1 MASALW
7 VTAGAPLQTGDG
19 WRVWYSWPRGDFTP
33 GTPRVRTPAGAEVKV
48 IEGPWEPKP
57 PPTGSTRRMGVR
69 ELRLEGATP
78 GALYEVT
85 LPEIDRPL
93 RWRTLPSELPPEGVS
108 FLISSCFWINDDR
121 DGFYASAVKELIQR
135 ERPMFKILMGDQL
148 YADVWAPLPK
158 SVPQGMAAK
167 YERYWGDDAYRE
179 MLAACPTLVSCDDH
193 EFWNDFPQPQIQ
205 VPLSWDRY
213 QPTNG
218 NVLAELYDAYQ
229 SSLNPDGKRWYSI
242 ELPPVSIF
250 VADTRSNRTRDDD
263 PNARLMVPEQWD
275 DLETWAKNLKGPGVL
290 VLPQPMMKAGG
301 SKTDRTLVDFQESDR
316 FGGIF
321 ERALGGE
328 NPHDILILT
337 GDIHTGRLSSARIV
351 GLPGRDL
358 RARRLAGL
366 AGHAVAA
373 AVGPQ
378 AVGAPGQADRQ
389 SAHLADDREHQAR
402 VERRQQHRAD
412 QDRPRPQRPLPLHA
426 AVVAGPVVHR
436 HRQTDL
442 RPQAGQGR
450 ATAPRPDRNRASLRR
465 KTCSGTP
472 RPTQTTRTSRT
483 GRTATATPTTPSSSP
498 TRSLI

>member
-19 WRVWYSWPRGDFTP
+19 WRVWYSWPQGDFTP
-33 GTPRVRTPAGAEVKV
+33 GTPRVRTPGGAEVKV
-48 IEGPWEPKP
+48 IEGPWQPKP

-85 LPEIDRPL
+85 LPEVERPL
-93 RWRTLPSELPPEGVS
+93 RWRTLPSTLPPEGVS
-108 FLISSCFWINDDR
+108 FLISSCFWLNDDR
-121 DGFYASAVKELIQR
+121 DGFYASAVKELVQR
-135 ERPMFKILMGDQL
+135 EKPIFKILMGDQL

-158 SVPQGMAAK
+158 SLPQGLAAK
-167 YERYWGDDAYRE
+167 YERYWGDDAYRD

-229 SSLNPDGKRWYSI
+229 SSLNPDGKRWSSI
-242 ELPPVSIF
+242 ELPPVSFF

-263 PNARLMVPEQWD
+263 PNARLMVSEQWD
-275 DLETWAKNLKGPGVL
+275 DLEAWAKNLKGPGVL

-316 FGGIF
+316 FGAIF
-321 ERALGGE
+321 ERALGGKE
-328 NPHDILILT
+328 PHDILILT

-351 GLPGRDL
+351 GLQGEIYELVASPASLVTPWLPPWGHKPSELPDKLIINRRIWQMTASTKLTSSVDNNIGLIKIGPGRNGRYRFTL
-358 RARRLAGL
+358 QLWRVRKFTGIGKRIFGRKPAK
-366 AGHAVAA
+366 
-373 AVGPQ
+373 
-378 AVGAPGQADRQ
+378 GAQ
-389 SAHLADDREHQAR
+389 
-402 VERRQQHRAD
+402 
-412 QDRPRPQRPLPLHA
+412 PLHD
-426 AVVAGPVVHR
+426 PIEIE
-436 HRQTDL
+436 L
-442 RPQAGQGR
+442 R
-450 ATAPRPDRNRASLRR
+450 
-465 KTCSGTP
+465 
-472 RPTQTTRTSRT
+472 
-483 GRTATATPTTPSSSP
+483 
-498 TRSLI
+498 